1 MFFFNQ
7 INSSWIGFVAPIVF
21 FDGVDDIIVKIVNKI
36 QKTACLPFILCLT
49 VAIFPDFENQNIG
62 GDNIEIS

>member
-1 MFFFNQ
+1 MILEQLLKSSRKICQDLASCFFINQ

-36 QKTACLPFILCLT
+36 QKVHVCHLFY
-49 VAIFPDFENQNIG
+49 V
-62 GDNIEIS
+62 